1 MSIPNPTPHPFA
13 LLRQMDHVFLELD
26 SDFFRIHRAVWLCVL
41 LVPSAKEI
49 ELHVF
54 LLRGN
59 LMLRPGMFSHG
70 H

>member
-1 MSIPNPTPHPFA
+1 
-13 LLRQMDHVFLELD
+13 MDHVFLDLD
-26 SDFFRIHRAVWLCVL
+26 SDFSRIHRAVWLCVL
-41 LVPSAKEI
+41 LVPSSKEI